1 MSYKAPGKHYRK
13 GITLVEIFRVFPD
26 DATAEQ
32 WFVNVRWP
40 DGVHCPHCGSDK
52 VQINSSH
59 KTMPFRCRNYKE
71 CGKRFS
77 AKTNS
82 IMESSKLG
90 YQKWAVVTYLLTT
103 SLKSVSSMKLHRDLG
118 VTQTTAW
125 YLAHRIRKSFEQSDQ
140 NFSGIVEVDE
150 TYVGGLEKNK
160 HADKKLK
167 AGHGGVGKSIVAGAK
182 DREADQVSAKVIANT
197 RRPTLHDFIYGNV
210 EEVSTVCTDDF
221 MSYNNMQGYDHRS
234 VKHSVGEYV
243 DENIHINGM
252 ESFWSVLK
260 RAHKGTFHKISHK
273 HLDRY
278 VTEFAGRHNTRQ
290 WTPSNRWS
298 ALCLAWSEN
307 GSSSRIWS
315 HKRGSSGLGNI

>member
-13 GITLVEIFRVFPD
+13 GITLVEVFRMFPD

-40 DGVHCPHCGSDK
+40 DGVQCPHCGSDS
-52 VQINSSH
+52 VQIKSSH

-90 YQKWAVVTYLLTT
+90 HQIWAVATYLLTT

-125 YLAHRIRKSFEQSDQ
+125 YLAHRIRKSFEQDDQ

-160 HADKKLK
+160 HWDKKLN
-167 AGHGGVGKSIVAGAK
+167 AGRGGVGKSIVAGVK
-182 DREADQVSAKVIANT
+182 DREANQVSVKVIENT
-197 RRPTLHDFIYGNV
+197 KRPTLHDFINDNV
-210 EEVSTVCTDDF
+210 EEGSTVCTDDF
-221 MSYNNMQGYDHRS
+221 MSYNNMQGYEH
-234 VKHSVGEYV
+234 
-243 DENIHINGM
+243 
-252 ESFWSVLK
+252 
-260 RAHKGTFHKISHK
+260 
-273 HLDRY
+273 
-278 VTEFAGRHNTRQ
+278 
-290 WTPSNRWS
+290 
-298 ALCLAWSEN
+298 
-307 GSSSRIWS
+307 
-315 HKRGSSGLGNI
+315 